1 MTGTSSSVN
10 EKIGCGTLSS
20 STRKSALLMLLMGRL
35 FRSMTRTCSVTKS
48 VLILIVD
55 SGSISASFGSGIGVG
70 FGLRIGAGGGAP
82 NCGAILRPG
91 PVCSTGVVVG
101 DGLGGPI

>member
-1 MTGTSSSVN
+1 MTGTSSSVH

-35 FRSMTRTCSVTKS
+35 FRSMTRTCSVTRS
-48 VLILIVD
+48 VLIV
-55 SGSISASFGSGIGVG
+55 SRSFSVISAPFGSGGGVG

-82 NCGAILRPG
+82 NWGAILRPG

-101 DGLGGPI
+101 DGLGDPI